1 MAGPR
6 NPSRRMLFRAAGV
19 GTFTYALPAASL
31 ARAPA
36 AAAGAPAAAPT
47 GKNLEPYAFLNAPEV
62 AFLEAAVA
70 RLVPKDDLGPGALEA
85 GAVRYIDRQLAGAW
99 GAGAR
104 LYTAGPWRDGEKT
117 QGYQLPFTPAQLFRH
132 AMRSIEGDLAARGG
146 FAKLPAAEQDAY
158 LRRLEKGEVKL
169 EPVPAK
175 TFFDH
180 LLQATME
187 GFLADPSYG
196 GNQGMVGWRLVGF
209 PGAYANYYDTV
220 DRWNVPFEGEPIG
233 MGDPHAGHGSHG
245 GHGR

>member
-6 NPSRRMLFRAAGV
+6 NPSRRMLFRAAGI
-19 GTFTYALPAASL
+19 GTFTYALPAAAL
-31 ARAPA
+31 APAARAPA
-36 AAAGAPAAAPT
+36 KAAGGDAASRT
-47 GKNLEPYAFLNAPEV
+47 EPYEFLNAPEA

-70 RLVPKDDLGPGALEA
+70 RLIPRDDLGPGALEA

-104 LYTAGPWRDGEKT
+104 LYKPGPWSDGAAT

-132 AMRSIEGDLAARGG
+132 AMRAIEQDLASRGG
-146 FAKLPAAEQDAY
+146 LAKLPAAEQDAY
-158 LRRLEKGEVKL
+158 LKRLEKGEVKL

-175 TFFDH
+175 TFFEH

-187 GFLADPSYG
+187 GFFADPSYG
-196 GNQGMVGWRLVGF
+196 GNRDMAGWRLVGF

-220 DRWNVPFEGEPIG
+220 ERWNVPFEGEPIA
-233 MGDPHAGHGSHG
+233 MGDPHAGHG